1 MRIIVERKW
10 IALNSTDWCSIN
22 EMARWSQ
29 LRNFELIERW
39 LFIGGL
45 SIFLLWPGFFFV
57 VGMTVV
63 GTAGTPQ
70 GMDLVKSNGAHFVF
84 NHR

>member
-1 MRIIVERKW
+1 MKW
-10 IALNSTDWCSIN
+10 HVRVSRGI
-22 EMARWSQ
+22 R
-29 LRNFELIERW
+29 ELIERW
-39 LFIGGL
+39 LFIGG
-45 SIFLLWPGFFFV
+45 V
-57 VGMTVV
+57 VHSFSCRGDAGMTVV